1 MKHIRSIKHRMDF
14 HIPNSVIRSQNEQIH
29 EHDFIQIA
37 VKGSSTLI
45 RCVTC
50 GTYYC
55 ELCGKALSDVPRYI
69 LCA

>member
-1 MKHIRSIKHRMDF
+1 MKPIRSVKHRMDF
-14 HIPNSVIRSQNEQIH
+14 HISNGVIRSQSEQIH

-45 RCVTC
+45 RCITC
-50 GTYYC
+50 GIYYC
-55 ELCGKALSDVPRYI
+55 EHCGKALSDIPRYI

>member
-1 MKHIRSIKHRMDF
+1 MNPLRSVKHRMDF
-14 HIPNSVIRSQNEQIH
+14 HISNNITRSQNEQIH
-29 EHDFIQIA
+29 EHDFIQIPG
-37 VKGSSTLI
+37 KGSSTLI

>member
-1 MKHIRSIKHRMDF
+1 MKPIRLVKHRMDF
-14 HIPNSVIRSQNEQIH
+14 HDSNSLIRSHNELIH

-55 ELCGKALSDVPRYI
+55 EFCGKALSDAPRSI